1 METEIKKLRSVSK
14 FRYPSFANSKAISE
28 LVTSVTMNHISEAPS
43 KLDSLSKR
51 ALVDKLNNS
60 TKMWSKQ
67 FASNHISQ
75 EIFLGNTSRNVVIGW
90 LLETYHF
97 IKSFP
102 SALEVASNHAH
113 GELKTLLIE
122 YTRQEEGHEWFL
134 LQCLLKAGLSKQ
146 DVEFSAP
153 LISTRSIDFLFK
165 ELFAIEPASVL
176 LVAHIVEE
184 KNFDQEYMTIISKTL
199 HDRHGFAMDMLKPFF
214 DHISIDDMLGHH
226 DLLKNNLKLLD
237 DINPYNLHDI
247 LCKLHD
253 IKLAFELQKLEIRDY
268 YDKSINYIPRQHV
281 DFFSI

>member
-1 METEIKKLRSVSK
+1 METEIKKIRSTSK
-14 FRYPSFANSKAISE
+14 FRYPSFANCKSIE
-28 LVTSVTMNHISEAPS
+28 LASTSNHSTSDIPS
-43 KLDSLSKR
+43 KLDNLSRK
-51 ALVDKLNNS
+51 ALIEKLNNS
-60 TKMWSKQ
+60 TKIWSKQ

-75 EIFLGNTSRNVVIGW
+75 EIFLGNTSRHIVIGW

-113 GELKTLLIE
+113 GELKTLLTE

-153 LISTRSIDFLFK
+153 LVSTRSIEFLMK
-165 ELFAIEPASVL
+165 ELFAIEPASAL

-184 KNFDQEYMTIISKTL
+184 KNFDQEYMTIIARTL
-199 HDRHGFAMDMLKPFF
+199 HDRHGFAIDMLKPFF

-237 DINPYNLHDI
+237 EINPHNLHDI

-253 IKLAFELQKLEIRDY
+253 IKLAFELQKMEIKDY
-268 YDKSINYIPRQHV
+268 YDKSINYIPKQHV